1 MMKEYE
7 RYKKG
12 ELKAGMEVYIPFY
25 FTYGWQ
31 MDYSHPSWKR
41 YVVKT
46 VSPKGNT
53 VTLEDG
59 GKYNADRCTDYYD
72 DLFKYDDEMA
82 NDAKMKKMFKRFV
95 DARMGLYKYLTDYRS
110 LNDAAGADCES
121 LRKAVT
127 ALEAARE
134 IFGHKEKGAE

>member
-1 MMKEYE
+1 MREHE
-7 RYKKG
+7 QYKKG
-12 ELKAGMEVYIPFY
+12 ELKAGMEVYVPFY

-31 MDYSHPSWKR
+31 RDYSHPSWKR

-59 GKYNADRCTDYYD
+59 RKYNAGHCTGYYD

-82 NDAKMKKMFKRFV
+82 NDAKMKKLFKRFV
-95 DARMGLYKYLTDYRS
+95 DARMELYKYLGDYRI
-110 LNDAAGADCES
+110 LDDAAGADCES
-121 LRKAVT
+121 LKKAVT
-127 ALEAARE
+127 ALETARE
-134 IFGHKEKGAE
+134 IFGHKEKDAE

>member
-1 MMKEYE
+1 MMKHEQ
-7 RYKKG
+7 YKKG
-12 ELKAGMEVYIPFY
+12 ELKAGMEVYIPHHFP
-25 FTYGWQ
+25 YGWSRN
-31 MDYSHPSWKR
+31 YSHPSWER
-41 YVVKT
+41 CVVKT

-59 GKYNADRCTDYYD
+59 RKYNVGHYTDNYN

-82 NDAKMKKMFKRFV
+82 NDAKMEMLFKRFV

-110 LNDAAGADCES
+110 LNDAADADYES
-121 LRKAVT
+121 LKKAVK

-134 IFGHKEKGAE
+134 IFEHKGKGTE